1 MSRVAP
7 APDRTLYLTA
17 LFLAAAGLGP
27 ACVAFAQD
35 ADPDR
40 LRAVQ
45 GELDEAKRRRAA
57 LADEQTR
64 LAAEVARLKDEL
76 VQRAISLRARESAA
90 TALERRLAE
99 LGASEA
105 EKLAALADRRA
116 ALSRL
121 LGALTRLSR
130 RPPVLLMVERQ
141 NALELAHTGTVLRNL
156 VPHLRDRA
164 SALSRDL
171 AALGALRARLASDRA
186 SLEATLAA
194 LAIER
199 GEIDRLLAQK
209 AQDSKRL
216 AQLEQTERRR
226 VDTLAA
232 RAKSIEELIAAVER
246 EREEQARQAAQA
258 AARAAAERIAAQA
271 AAQPPQAQAVAVAV
285 ATPEVP
291 DTPAQAAP
299 PPVMAR
305 FSTLKGK
312 LAWPAAGEIV
322 ARFGDA
328 QGNGLTSRGFRIA
341 TRSGAAVTSP
351 AAGDVAF
358 AGPFRGYGQLLILA
372 QGDGYHLLL
381 AGMERIDV
389 AVGQK
394 VLAGEPVGQM
404 AGANDGARPM
414 LYVELR
420 HDGEPVDLTPWLVP
434 GATKVSG

>member
-1 MSRVAP
+1 MPRVAP

-27 ACVAFAQD
+27 ASFASAQD
-35 ADPDR
+35 ADPDK

-171 AALGALRARLASDRA
+171 AALGALRTRLASDRA

-226 VDTLAA
+226 VDTLSA

-246 EREEQARQAAQA
+246 EREEQARQVAQA

-271 AAQPPQAQAVAVAV
+271 AAQPPQAQAVTV

-299 PPVMAR
+299 APVMAR

-341 TRSGAAVTSP
+341 TRAGAAVTSP

>member
-1 MSRVAP
+1 MPRAAP
-7 APDRTLYLTA
+7 APDRTALLPA
-17 LFLAAAGLGP
+17 LFLAVAGIGP
-27 ACVAFAQD
+27 AAFAFAEE
-35 ADPDR
+35 ADPSR

-45 GELDEAKRRRAA
+45 GELDEARRRQAEIAA
-57 LADEQTR
+57 ERAR
-64 LAAEVARLKDEL
+64 LAAEVERLKDQL
-76 VQRAISLRARESAA
+76 VQRAATLRSRESEAS
-90 TALERRLAE
+90 ALEKRLAE

-105 EKLAALADRRA
+105 EKLAALARRRA
-116 ALSRL
+116 ELSRL

-130 RPPVLLMVERQ
+130 RPPVLLMAERQ
-141 NALELAHTGTVLRNL
+141 NAIELAHTGTVLRDL
-156 VPHLRDRA
+156 VPHLRERA
-164 SALSRDL
+164 ATLGRDL
-171 AALGALRARLASDRA
+171 AALTALRARLASDRA
-186 SLEATLAA
+186 ALDATLAA
-194 LAIER
+194 LAIDQ

-216 AQLEQTERRR
+216 AGLEQSQRAR
-226 VDTLAA
+226 VESLAA
-232 RAKSIEELIAAVER
+232 KARSIEELIAAVER
-246 EREEQARQAAQA
+246 ERAEQAREAAAAQ
-258 AARAAAERIAAQA
+258 ARAAAERA
-271 AAQPPQAQAVAVAV
+271 AAEAAARAPQAEAVAA
-285 ATPEVP
+285 
-291 DTPAQAAP
+291 AAP
-299 PPVMAR
+299 PPAPETPADAARPTVMAK
-305 FSTLKGK
+305 FPTLKGK
-312 LAWPAAGEIV
+312 LPWPAAGEIV

-341 TRSGAAVTSP
+341 TRPGAGVTSP

-404 AGANDGARPM
+404 GGAGDGSRPI

-420 HDGEPVDLTPWLVP
+420 HNGEPVDLTPWLVP